1 MSAQNEVAVFNRT
14 SLTCSL
20 PLSTLVDLLGRKSF
34 ENLKTQLEITDN
46 FATLVYS
53 N

>member
-1 MSAQNEVAVFNRT
+1 VSAQNEVAVFNRI

-20 PLSTLVDLLGRKSF
+20 PLSTLADLLGRKSF
-34 ENLKTQLEITDN
+34 ENLKTQLQITGN
-46 FATLVYS
+46 FATLLYS